1 MMKINSYFEGTYPN
15 ITHPLQFPL
24 PGGGQRVGWIE
35 IGEVEYSDSFIRAFD
50 EGGMIWGRKE
60 TYSSLDEAFNDLE
73 SALGDIMEDW

>member
-1 MMKINSYFEGTYPN
+1 MKINSYFEGTYPN
-15 ITHPLQFPL
+15 IT
-24 PGGGQRVGWIE
+24 RWVADGWIE

-50 EGGMIWGRKE
+50 EGGMIWGGKE